1 MEEPPR
7 EAGAPAA
14 AIKAL
19 VCPSCGGTIELR
31 AAGYTVTFACVHCSS
46 LLDVSNPDVRLIQR
60 YEKKKRELEIPLGT
74 RGTLKGVDWEAI
86 GYLRRSENGTYPWE
100 EYLLFNPYHGYRWL
114 VTDGRGWTLGTML
127 TTTPRIEMG
136 EMVVAAERYA
146 PFFRHGSAQVDY
158 VLGEFYWRVA
168 AGEYVETADYVRP
181 GWMLSF
187 EGNETERNWTLGE
200 LLDPAEMVAAFC
212 VQPPPEWYPGG
223 PPPLAHQPSPFARTA
238 RVALKLALA
247 GFAALFL
254 IFLMFGGTNRRQS
267 FEFAVDTASGASSA
281 TVGPVVF
288 DRPYQAVTIRARAPM
303 LENAWIDLDY
313 ALVNRKTQESF
324 EAYAAAERYSGND
337 GGESWTEG
345 DRGATTKL
353 AMVPRGTYD
362 LVVDANGQKWNFDG
376 SGVVALT
383 ITVAQG
389 ASFWS
394 NFFVALLLLLLPAV
408 FLIRRHLR
416 FEAARRAEGDD

>member
-1 MEEPPR
+1 
-7 EAGAPAA
+7 
-14 AIKAL
+14 
-19 VCPSCGGTIELR
+19 
-31 AAGYTVTFACVHCSS
+31 
-46 LLDVSNPDVRLIQR
+46 
-60 YEKKKRELEIPLGT
+60 
-74 RGTLKGVDWEAI
+74 
-86 GYLRRSENGTYPWE
+86 
-100 EYLLFNPYHGYRWL
+100 
-114 VTDGRGWTLGTML
+114 
-127 TTTPRIEMG
+127 
-136 EMVVAAERYA
+136 
-146 PFFRHGSAQVDY
+146 
-158 VLGEFYWRVA
+158 
-168 AGEYVETADYVRP
+168 
-181 GWMLSF
+181 
-187 EGNETERNWTLGE
+187 
-200 LLDPAEMVAAFC
+200 
-212 VQPPPEWYPGG
+212 
-223 PPPLAHQPSPFARTA
+223 
-238 RVALKLALA
+238 
-247 GFAALFL
+247 
-254 IFLMFGGTNRRQS
+254 MFGGTSRRQS

-337 GGESWTEG
+337 EGESWTEG

-408 FLIRRHLR
+408 LLIRRHLR